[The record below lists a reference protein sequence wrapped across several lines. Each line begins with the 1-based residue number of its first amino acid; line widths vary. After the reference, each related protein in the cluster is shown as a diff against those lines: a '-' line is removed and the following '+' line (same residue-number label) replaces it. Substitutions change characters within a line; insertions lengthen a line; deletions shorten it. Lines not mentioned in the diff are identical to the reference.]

1 MTRAIFIDLVPSLS
15 SADFLLALRRFIGIY
30 GTPTRVFSDNGTN
43 FVGAER
49 ELREASDEL
58 YASADL
64 SEFFRT
70 KRIEWLFQPPRTPH
84 FGGAHESLV
93 KSSKRA
99 LYRALVNEKERWR
112 FPTENTLRTILFEVA
127 GLLNSRPLTYV
138 SSDPA
143 DFRPFCPNDFLNK
156 PPMADVPVGTFE
168 DADPRE
174 CYMYVQR
181 TLNLFWDLWKAVYF
195 RSLFTRKKW
204 TGVQWNF
211 AVGDVVMTLKKGLG
225 RGQWSTGHVVKV
237 FPGADSLVR
246 VVDVQ
251 LPTGI
256 FRRGIHKLCLLEQI
270 SAAPPATATHC
281 FLLFSP

>member
-99 LYRALVNEKERWR
+99 LYRALENEKARWR
-112 FPTENTLRTILFEVA
+112 FPTEDTLRTILFEVA

-143 DFRPFCPNDFLNK
+143 DFRPICPNDFLNK
-156 PPMADVPVGTFE
+156 PPMADVPAGSFE

-174 CYMYVQR
+174 CYKYVQR

-195 RSLFTRKKW
+195 RSLATRKKW
-204 TGVQWNF
+204 TGVQRNF
-211 AVGDVVMTLKKGLG
+211 AVGDVVMTLEKGLG